1 MNSSGIKV
9 DRLSSLALLYLAT
22 LCAGCATASYS
33 DKRLKFDTAEL
44 LGVQPN
50 QVVIS
55 DKRSSGSATYYTAK
69 TKSAEYSCTMEGG
82 SVMKFVINM
91 GMSSLP
97 KCQKKDNQPNS

>member
-1 MNSSGIKV
+1 MKA

-22 LCAGCATASYS
+22 LCAGCASASYS

-44 LGVQPN
+44 LGVEPDQI
-50 QVVIS
+50 VIS
-55 DKRSSGSATYYTAK
+55 DKRLSGPATYYTAK

-97 KCQKKDNQPNS
+97 KCQKKDD